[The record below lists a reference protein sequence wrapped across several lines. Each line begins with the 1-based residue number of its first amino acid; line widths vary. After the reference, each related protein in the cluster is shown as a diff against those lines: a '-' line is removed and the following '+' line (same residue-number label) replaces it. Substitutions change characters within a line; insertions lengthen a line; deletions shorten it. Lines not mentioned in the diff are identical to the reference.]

1 MKKGLGRVALL
12 ALLCLV
18 QSGCLMWCAQSWD
31 SGTNGPSCRF
41 KELNA
46 IVPQGLLGK
55 YKSVEVCPFTE
66 QIPHLA
72 PSNIVTAVAPELASE
87 LEDSNLFLV
96 VTTIPN
102 QPPAGTLTIR
112 GEIVY
117 YDPGEVNERVL
128 GMSGESELIGRITLI
143 DKQSGDV
150 VGMCDARGI
159 VKTTFNEGDTVSVG
173 LAKGAAKWI
182 IRNHPMSK
190 KSKTE

>member
-1 MKKGLGRVALL
+1 MRKGLGWLAVLVVLCVA
-12 ALLCLV
+12 
-18 QSGCLMWCAQSWD
+18 QSGCVMWCVQSWD

-41 KELNA
+41 KELQA

-72 PSNIVTAVAPELASE
+72 PSKIVTAVAPELAAE

-128 GMSGESELIGRITLI
+128 GMSGESELIGRVSLI
-143 DKQSGDV
+143 DKESGDV

-159 VKTTFNEGDTVSVG
+159 VKTTFNEGNTVSLG
-173 LAKGAAKWI
+173 LAKGVAKWI
-182 IRNHPMSK
+182 FLNHPSAEK
-190 KSKTE
+190 EQE